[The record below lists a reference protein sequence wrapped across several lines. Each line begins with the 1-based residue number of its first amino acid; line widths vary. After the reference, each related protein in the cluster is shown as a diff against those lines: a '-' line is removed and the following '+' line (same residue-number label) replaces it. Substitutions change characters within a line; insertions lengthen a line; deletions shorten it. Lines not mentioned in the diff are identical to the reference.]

1 MSKIFRKTTKPYKHL
16 IKKELGKNPTAD
28 DVLDHIFGDY
38 EGYVNSRYTIRE
50 YVKSDSNLAQR
61 LNRFWAYP
69 LFLLFVFPL
78 KWVFTGV
85 WGCESESKTMKVL
98 KFLMG
103 DIS

>member
-1 MSKIFRKTTKPYKHL
+1 MSILFRKTTKPYKHL
-16 IKKELGKNPTAD
+16 IRKELGKNPSAN
-28 DVLDHIFGDY
+28 DVLDHLFGDCD
-38 EGYVNSRYTIRE
+38 GWVNSSYTIRKYE
-50 YVKSDSNLAQR
+50 KSDSNLIQR

-69 LFLLFVFPL
+69 LFLLFIFPI

-85 WGCESESKTMKVL
+85 WGCETESKTMKVL